1 MPVET
6 VNLQIPELIY
16 RRLVNTA
23 RATNRSLEEVMIH
36 ALKVGSPPNWDDIPD
51 EFKGDL
57 AALDKLDDETLWKV
71 AKSRKTA
78 EEMERYNYLLE
89 QNQNHTMTES
99 EQIELGHLRT
109 ETERFMLLKSQA
121 AALLRWRGHSIFPNL
136 S

>member
-6 VNLQIPELIY
+6 VTLQITELIH

-36 ALKVGSPPNWDDIPD
+36 ALKVGSPPNWEDIPD

-57 AALDKLDDETLWKV
+57 AALDKLDDETLWKI

-78 EEMERYNYLLE
+78 EEMERYNHLLE
-89 QNQNHTMTES
+89 QNKNHNLTEA

-109 ETERFMLLKSQA
+109 ETDRFMLLKSQA
-121 AALLRWRGHSIFPNL
+121 AALLRWRGHSSDL